1 MYCTKC
7 GAVLDENTGLCP
19 VCSVNSAPAPAAT
32 VINTEPAKKKYGFG
46 NVTKTAKSYAAIFSA
61 LMVFPAMICTVVNL
75 LGNSEKFWAGYV
87 LGALAVAWVFLVL
100 PVMRITPPAVTAVIC
115 FVTLSSYLLYI
126 AKEAGFIGWYYSYAM
141 PISLII
147 CAMVCI
153 TSILVSKGLAKGI
166 HLPALLSAET
176 ALFLICL
183 EIIFDSNM
191 FGFVEL
197 RWSLIAMCIFV
208 SFSVI
213 CEAIAYVVKLNKK

>member
-19 VCSVNSAPAPAAT
+19 NCSSAPSPAVT
-32 VINTEPAKKKYGFG
+32 VINTEPAKKKYGLG

-61 LMVFPAMICTVVNL
+61 LLVFPAMICTVINL
-75 LGNSEKFWAGYV
+75 VSESEKFWAGYV
-87 LGALAVAWVFLVL
+87 LGALAVVWVFMVL

-126 AKEAGFIGWYYSYAM
+126 AKEAGLIDWYYSYAM

-147 CAMVCI
+147 CAMICI
-153 TSILVSKGLAKGI
+153 TSVLVSKGIARGI
-166 HLPALLSAET
+166 HVPALISAET
-176 ALFLICL
+176 AVFLICL
-183 EIIFDSNM
+183 EIIFDSNK
-191 FGFVEL
+191 FGKVDL
-197 RWSLIAMCIFV
+197 GWSLIAMCTFV
-208 SFSVI
+208 SITVI